1 MGLGLGLHG
10 WMDGWLAFWLEGRE
24 GHWDGCKNM
33 GGKWERNLVDLGARI
48 VMLYI
53 MFQYE

>member
-10 WMDGWLAFWLEGRE
+10 WMVGWLAFWLEGRE